1 MRVGVRQQREEA
13 RALDRR
19 VELALVVRLRAGQA
33 GRRDLAVLADEVA
46 QRLDVLVVDLVD
58 FLRGEAAEALAL
70 EQRILLVAAT
80 RLALPLALA
89 SCSKCH
95 FRLPRFLS
103 LLRIR

>member
-33 GRRDLAVLADEVA
+33 GRRDLAVFADEVT

-58 FLRGEAAEALAL
+58 LLSGEAAEALAL
-70 EQRILLVAAT
+70 EQRILLVAAP

-95 FRLPRFLS
+95 FRLLS
-103 LLRIR
+103 FPCCSRIR